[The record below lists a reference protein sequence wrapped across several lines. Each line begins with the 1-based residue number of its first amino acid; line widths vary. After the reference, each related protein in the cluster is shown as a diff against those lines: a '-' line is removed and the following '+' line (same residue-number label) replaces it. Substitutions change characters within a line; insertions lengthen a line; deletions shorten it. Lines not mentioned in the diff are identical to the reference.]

1 MKRLVLALALLLPAE
16 LPAAEPDNAASADAF
31 LAAKAEWLG
40 HITRFVLWPDSAFAS
55 AEAPFRLCLAGAESF
70 AAPLAFLRGQTVAAR
85 PLRIE
90 TVHSVAELA
99 RCQIAYFGIAAD
111 DELRIAAQDGRLPKL
126 LGVAGDAR
134 FTEQGGTLALVTE
147 GGPIRLHV
155 NFASVRASRLQF
167 SAKLLELAHVQHPA
181 PLKSG

>member
-1 MKRLVLALALLLPAE
+1 MKRLILALVLLPAG
-16 LPAAEPDNAASADAF
+16 LPAAESDGVASADAT

-70 AAPLAFLRGQTVAAR
+70 AAPLAFLRGQTVAGR
-85 PLRIE
+85 RLQIE

-99 RCQIAYFGIAAD
+99 RCQIAYFGSAAD
-111 DELRIAAQDGRLPKL
+111 EALRTSAQDGRLPKL
-126 LGVAGDAR
+126 LGVAGDTR

-147 GGPIRLHV
+147 GGAIRLHV

-167 SAKLLELAHVQHPA
+167 SAKLLELAHTQHPA
-181 PLKSG
+181 PRKSG